1 MVQVKD
7 ILAWIDDFAPFRWA
21 ASWDNSGLLVGD
33 PHAEVERIVVA
44 LEPSSTTIAE
54 VEQAGP
60 RQCLVTHHP
69 LIFSPLKSIRTDS
82 FPGNL
87 IARALKGGIH
97 LIAAHTNLD
106 AAREGTNGVLARLLG
121 LEALEPLETDPLWRD
136 EEAYG
141 GMGCVGLLPESMPL
155 GELVER
161 LRKVLG
167 AADMRVAGDPGNMVR
182 KTALCTGSGASLAR
196 AAFAAGAQAYIT
208 GDVKYHDAQWA
219 VEVGLSLIDV
229 GHFASER
236 LVVEPLAAR
245 LRSWA
250 SGRGVEVAA
259 ASQEKDPFW
268 PGGRSF

>member
-7 ILAWIDDFAPFRWA
+7 ILTQIDDFAPFRFA

-33 PHAEVERIVVA
+33 PRAEVQRIVVA
-44 LEPSSTTIAE
+44 LEASSATIAE

-69 LIFSPLKSIRTDS
+69 LIFSPLKSIRLDV
-82 FPGNL
+82 FPGNI
-87 IARALKGGIH
+87 IARALTGGIH

-106 AAREGTNGVLARLLG
+106 AAHEGTNGVLARLLA
-121 LEALEPLETDPLWRD
+121 LEALEPLEADPLWRG
-136 EEAYG
+136 EERYG
-141 GMGCVGLLPESMPL
+141 GMGRIGFLPEPTPLCELVDKLRKNL
-155 GELVER
+155 GET
-161 LRKVLG
+161 
-167 AADMRVAGDPGNMVR
+167 DIRVAGDPGKMVH

-196 AAFAAGAQAYIT
+196 TALAAGAQAFIT

-219 VEVGLSLIDV
+219 VEVGLPLIDI

-250 SGRGVEVAA
+250 SEHRVEVVAA
-259 ASQEKDPFW
+259 TQERNPFW
-268 PGGRSF
+268 PGGRPF